1 VRVEVVAE
9 QQGGVAILGREEPR
23 CPVVEQVPLVDRLQ
37 AERVELLGERRE
49 DRLVLPFVLRAEG
62 VAPEPALGRRLLRDR
77 PPEVGGY
84 NQAASSFVQ

>member
-9 QQGGVAILGREEPR
+9 EERRVVVGRREEPR
-23 CPVVEQVPLVDRLQ
+23 AAVVEQVPLVDRLQ